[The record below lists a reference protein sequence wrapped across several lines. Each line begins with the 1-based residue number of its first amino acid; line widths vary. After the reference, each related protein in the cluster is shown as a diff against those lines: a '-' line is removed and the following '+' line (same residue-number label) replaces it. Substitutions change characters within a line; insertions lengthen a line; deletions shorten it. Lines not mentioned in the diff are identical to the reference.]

1 MKYPECEKL
10 KEVSEDS
17 NKIGAFLDWLM
28 YDKGIVLSK
37 EYEGECEHCERSI
50 DQLFPIDVNIEQLLA
65 DYFEIDLY
73 KVEEERRKMLEI
85 LKKENNK

>member
-37 EYEGECEHCERSI
+37 EYEGDVPLWRHAHIKNIFTLSFVFSFSVFLSI
-50 DQLFPIDVNIEQLLA
+50 V
-65 DYFEIDLY
+65 
-73 KVEEERRKMLEI
+73 
-85 LKKENNK
+85 